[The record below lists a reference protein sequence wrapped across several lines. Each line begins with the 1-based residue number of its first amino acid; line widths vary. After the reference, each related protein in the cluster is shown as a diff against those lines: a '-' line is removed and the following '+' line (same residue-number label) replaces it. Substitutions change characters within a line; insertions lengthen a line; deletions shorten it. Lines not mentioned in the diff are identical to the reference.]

1 MYFTESLRRR
11 DKLRIFHQK
20 LKELSVASFRGGFYI
35 TYAILVTES
44 LLDASV
50 TVTAG
55 DA

>member
-20 LKELSVASFRGGFYI
+20 LKELCKWCFLQGQFYI
-35 TYAILVTES
+35 CSSVTES
-44 LLDASV
+44 FLLDASV